1 LLQFPFSGYMF
12 FWIFLGDD
20 KLERIYHLSK
30 TDFWPYFCFLYT
42 SKLYVLTFKIL
53 VIFWFNNSWVSPTF
67 TFNYESLQY
76 FLPRLIIVDFFCI
89 KTKYIS
95 SLWYF
100 FNQWD
105 RKILWNSL
113 SAVIMIF
120 WPFNNLITGRIT
132 AFCSVKL
139 LAPLWVKLAIATSQ
153 TQNAIPF

>member
-1 LLQFPFSGYMF
+1 MSLNFASIPILWLY
-12 FWIFLGDD
+12 IFLIFSGDD
-20 KLERIYHLSK
+20 KLEIIYHLSR
-30 TDFWPYFCFLYT
+30 TDFWRYFCFLYT

-53 VIFWFNNSWVSPTF
+53 VIFWFNNSLVSPTF

-76 FLPRLIIVDFFCI
+76 FLPRLIIVDFFCL
-89 KTKYIS
+89 KTKYTS

-105 RKILWNSL
+105 IKILWNSL

-120 WPFNNLITGRIT
+120 CPFNNLITGRIT

-139 LAPLWVKLAIATSQ
+139 LAPLWVKLAIATS
-153 TQNAIPF
+153 